1 MPFDPSFTFYQLLGA
16 FGTGGLM
23 VGGIV
28 LYLVKAYIPAY
39 LSKKAENLATRE
51 DIAAITREVERIK
64 NEFTVPIEELKAHHQ
79 LRMAALSERLRVQQ
93 QAFSLWRSLNRAAH
107 DRDDQML
114 GQRIDECQKWWEEN
128 CLYLNAE
135 SREHFQDAYWAAQY
149 FRLKARSALT
159 PEQEI
164 KVWERLSRAGEVIVR
179 SVDLPS
185 LGKGE
190 ARDVTSATPGD
201 A

>member
-1 MPFDPSFTFYQLLGA
+1 MPSDTTSIFFQLLGA
-16 FGTGGLM
+16 FGTGGVV
-23 VGGIV
+23 VGAIV
-28 LYLVKAYIPAY
+28 VYLLKSYIPAY

-51 DIAAITREVERIK
+51 DIAAITREVELIK
-64 NEFTVPIEELKAHHQ
+64 NEFTIPIEELKAHHQ

-93 QAFSLWRSLNRAAH
+93 QAFTLWRLLNRAAH
-107 DRDDQML
+107 DQDDQML

-128 CLYLNAE
+128 CLYLSAD
-135 SREHFQDAYWAAQY
+135 SRKYFQDAYWAAQY

-159 PEQEI
+159 PAEEI
-164 KVWERLSRAGEVIVR
+164 KVWERLSKAGEVIVR

-190 ARDVTSATPGD
+190 ALDVTVTTPRD